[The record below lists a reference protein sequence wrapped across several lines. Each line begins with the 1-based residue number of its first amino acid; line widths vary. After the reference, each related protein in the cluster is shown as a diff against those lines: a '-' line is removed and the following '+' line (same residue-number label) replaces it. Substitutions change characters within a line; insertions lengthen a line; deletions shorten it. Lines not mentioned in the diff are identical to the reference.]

1 MASGIQLAPGIKD
14 RWLRMAF
21 QAISSRRAFA
31 AEFPAE
37 SIGFATAR
45 RVYRENG
52 RQRWEL
58 DARILAH
65 EPFGRIAEQMGL
77 EESAVR
83 VYERVFFHVRPK
95 LTCRDYILRVAVGW
109 KEPWQPRRV
118 RALWCYFAFLG
129 GPDVLDVLLEDFQA
143 RGLADYSHIL
153 NWAGDTPPPT
163 TVSAALD
170 RCLRAMC
177 LKATPANFVYLQALQ
192 IELMKAPRPWQDPL
206 QDKVLQP
213 LIDEALTRTPIPLNP
228 GAVRRLARP
237 KLRSRE
243 RLKGARKCV

>member
-83 VYERVFFHVRPK
+83 VYERVFFHVRSK
-95 LTCRDYILRVAVGW
+95 LACRDYILRVAVGW
-109 KEPWQPRRV
+109 NDPWQPTRV
-118 RALWCYFAFLG
+118 RDLWCFFAYFG
-129 GPDVLDVLLEDFQA
+129 GADVLDVLLADFKA
-143 RGLADYSHIL
+143 RGHSNYQHVVQADEERRRGTKWSRSI
-153 NWAGDTPPPT
+153 
-163 TVSAALD
+163 D
-170 RCLRAMC
+170 RCLRAMFVQPT
-177 LKATPANFVYLQALQ
+177 AANMRYLIELH
-192 IELMKAPRPWQDPL
+192 IELMKAPRPWKNPVCDGL
-206 QDKVLQP
+206 LQP
-213 LIDEALTRTPIPLNP
+213 LVKNA
-228 GAVRRLARP
+228 LARALGGLQN
-237 KLRSRE
+237 KRSE
-243 RLKGARKCV
+243 AVSSPEMDVA